1 MGQTLALAS
10 VLGLAA
16 GAYKALSR
24 LQSLQGFRDEPR
36 HAPGSLEAVEDS
48 RHRGASFAS
57 ATPDGAAS
65 TGGGSEPEGAKQPA
79 EVRVEAVAEP
89 EAEAGR
95 QAAETSARQQE
106 CSRIVG
112 ELRALREQAE
122 RMRLERRREEQD
134 RYRQV
139 KMKEA
144 LQREGEIREAAR
156 RRYPRPAWL
165 STKDCINVAVTGNA
179 GVGKSS
185 FINTVRGLR
194 PRDPGAADVSPNET
208 TMEPKW
214 YEFPDLSV
222 ATRLWD
228 LPGAG
233 TQRFPRETYIQS
245 MGLRYFDIVI
255 IVTATRYTETEV
267 MIAEELRSF
276 SVPHFMVRNKVDADI
291 ANNQDD
297 HGLTADSTLDSMRE
311 DMKKQGVRQPYLVS
325 SKIARKAE
333 FDMEKLKAD
342 AIMAICEAR
351 EVPEAWL
358 QPSLSPQAVGG
369 VVNIPTPARAVA

>member
-1 MGQTLALAS
+1 VQ
-10 VLGLAA
+10 AA
-16 GAYKALSR
+16 
-24 LQSLQGFRDEPR
+24 P
-36 HAPGSLEAVEDS
+36 
-48 RHRGASFAS
+48 S
-57 ATPDGAAS
+57 A
-65 TGGGSEPEGAKQPA
+65 GGGCQPAGLTSAEQPA
-79 EVRVEAVAEP
+79 EVRSEAAAEP

-122 RMRLERRREEQD
+122 RVRLERRREEQVQLQQLAQLQE
-134 RYRQV
+134 RCRQL
-139 KMKEA
+139 KLEEA
-144 LQREGEIREAAR
+144 LKREGEIREAAR

-194 PRDPGAADVSPNET
+194 PRDHGAADVSPNET

-214 YEFPDLSV
+214 YEFPELSV

-267 MIAEELRSF
+267 MIAEELKSF

-297 HGLTADSTLDSMRE
+297 HDLPAESTLVSIRE

-325 SKIARKAE
+325 SKFSRKAD
-333 FDMEKLKAD
+333 FDMEHLKAD

-351 EVPEAWL
+351 EVPETWL
-358 QPSLSPQAVGG
+358 QPSVSPQAVTEAAGG
-369 VVNIPTPARAVA
+369 VVNVPTPARAVA